1 MAETV
6 LSSGE
11 KIFILHGID
20 AILSFLQFCNYKAD
34 FRNDGRRRCEYRSME
49 IETKLMPQTHG
60 SARLHIGNTD
70 ILVGIKVELDIPH
83 ADKPNEG
90 KLEFFVDWYV
100 ILLMV
105 IIVVIECLVFFI
117 NFQII
122 IFSATATPAF
132 EGKGGDDLA
141 TEISNVLTAAYQT
154 RNAFD
159 LKTLCILPH
168 KKCWKIYVDVLIL
181 QCGGNLFD
189 AVGIAVKAA
198 LNSTEIP
205 KITAAT
211 LDGGEPDIELSDD
224 SYDCIQLDTN
234 ISKERNFVLYL
245 KYEIYIGDNYIVD
258 PTLEEEVCSTSS
270 IVMSILPNGK
280 ISSVVKLGYGSI
292 QFNTFTKMLQ
302 MGEIIGLKLN
312 KTLMDV
318 LKEETQFGR
327 QRRIFGFLK

>member
-20 AILSFLQFCNYKAD
+20 AD

-90 KLEFFVDWYV
+90 KLEFFVD
-100 ILLMV
+100 
-105 IIVVIECLVFFI
+105 C
-117 NFQII
+117 
-122 IFSATATPAF
+122 SATATPAF

-224 SYDCIQLDTN
+224 SYDCIQLDTSN
-234 ISKERNFVLYL
+234 YPIIITLCK
-245 KYEIYIGDNYIVD
+245 IGDNYIVD

>member
-20 AILSFLQFCNYKAD
+20 AD

-90 KLEFFVDWYV
+90 KLEFFVD
-100 ILLMV
+100 
-105 IIVVIECLVFFI
+105 C
-117 NFQII
+117 
-122 IFSATATPAF
+122 SATATPAF

-141 TEISNVLTAAYQT
+141 TEISNVLIAAYQT

-224 SYDCIQLDTN
+224 CIQLDTSN
-234 ISKERNFVLYL
+234 YPIIITLCK
-245 KYEIYIGDNYIVD
+245 IGDNYIVD

-270 IVMSILPNGK
+270 IVMSVLPNGK
-280 ISSVVKLGYGSI
+280 ISSVVKLGCGSI

-302 MGEIIGLKLN
+302 VIILLYIIQCISRN
-312 KTLMDV
+312 IATV
-318 LKEETQFGR
+318 F
-327 QRRIFGFLK
+327 

>member
-1 MAETV
+1 MDRC
-6 LSSGE
+6 
-11 KIFILHGID
+11 IFN
-20 AILSFLQFCNYKAD
+20 FEAD

-70 ILVGIKVELDIPH
+70 ILVGIKVELDVPH

-90 KLEFFVDWYV
+90 KLEFFVD
-100 ILLMV
+100 
-105 IIVVIECLVFFI
+105 C
-117 NFQII
+117 
-122 IFSATATPAF
+122 SATATPAF

-224 SYDCIQLDTN
+224 SYDCIQLDTSN
-234 ISKERNFVLYL
+234 YPIIITLCK
-245 KYEIYIGDNYIVD
+245 IGDNYIVD
-258 PTLEEEVCSTSS
+258 PTLEEEMCSTSS
-270 IVMSILPNGK
+270 IVMSMLPNGK
-280 ISSVVKLGYGSI
+280 ISSVIKLGYGSI
-292 QFNTFTKMLQ
+292 QFSTFTKMLQ
-302 MGEIIGLKLN
+302 MGEIIGLRLN
-312 KTLMDV
+312 KTLMNI
-318 LKEETQFGR
+318 LKEENQFGR

>member
-20 AILSFLQFCNYKAD
+20 AD

-70 ILVGIKVELDIPH
+70 ILVGIKVELDVPH

-90 KLEFFVDWYV
+90 KLEFFVD
-100 ILLMV
+100 
-105 IIVVIECLVFFI
+105 C
-117 NFQII
+117 
-122 IFSATATPAF
+122 SATATPAF

-224 SYDCIQLDTN
+224 SYDCIQLDTSN
-234 ISKERNFVLYL
+234 YPIIITLCK
-245 KYEIYIGDNYIVD
+245 IGDNYIVD
-258 PTLEEEVCSTSS
+258 PTLEEEMCSTSS
-270 IVMSILPNGK
+270 IVMSMLPNGK
-280 ISSVVKLGYGSI
+280 ISSVIKLGYGSI
-292 QFNTFTKMLQ
+292 QFSTFTKMLQ
-302 MGEIIGLKLN
+302 MGEIIGLRLN
-312 KTLMDV
+312 KTLMNI
-318 LKEETQFGR
+318 LKEENQFGR